1 MFENG
6 FATRTESAK
15 KCIFPVIHQL
25 DALGDAAYGGR
36 FYDGDMNVLHVNILP
51 NARTNLAATLR
62 TDFLTGEA
70 LTDFDKHIQFHVVK
84 YSQAQMNTLQETVR
98 KELMGHVG
106 FGIHEVYYDTKR
118 HKLIIGVDDA
128 SEEARGAIL
137 NELSRFGYT
146 DADMVAIQNEPRAYT
161 SGVFDFTGDPVDMS
175 HGVPDR
181 VLDAVAKAGVSV
193 KPGSW
198 IGNGASL
205 NSIVGIS
212 SICTGFLYNNQ
223 PGFLSC
229 GHGKASGQKIFYQPV
244 PSSGSYPS
252 NLWNYSTSNLVEI
265 GQTVAV
271 SFNSGDAYDYASI
284 IRTNSSANMNSKNFK
299 GGTIDGDSGVPA
311 NGELMAVCGCADGA
325 VFGECLSSST
335 VIVVDDTVQKTNMIK
350 MSKPITPGTSGGSV
364 VYQDD
369 ESKKINLTGIVTSYS
384 ASYSYHAKY
393 SLVKSRFN
401 LTTVY

>member
-98 KELMGHVG
+98 KELMGHAG

-161 SGVFDFTGDPVDMS
+161 SGVFDFTGDPVDMGS
-175 HGVPDR
+175 RIAYSMQRQRQVFPLSPALGLAM
-181 VLDAVAKAGVSV
+181 VLHSIPLSAFLPFALVFFTTTSPASFPAGMARHPARRFS
-193 KPGSW
+193 
-198 IGNGASL
+198 ISL
-205 NSIVGIS
+205 
-212 SICTGFLYNNQ
+212 F
-223 PGFLSC
+223 
-229 GHGKASGQKIFYQPV
+229 
-244 PSSGSYPS
+244 
-252 NLWNYSTSNLVEI
+252 
-265 GQTVAV
+265 
-271 SFNSGDAYDYASI
+271 
-284 IRTNSSANMNSKNFK
+284 R
-299 GGTIDGDSGVPA
+299 VPA
-311 NGELMAVCGCADGA
+311 A
-325 VFGECLSSST
+325 
-335 VIVVDDTVQKTNMIK
+335 IRQ
-350 MSKPITPGTSGGSV
+350 TSGITVRLTSSRSGRQWLSV
-364 VYQDD
+364 
-369 ESKKINLTGIVTSYS
+369 SILGMPMIMRRLS
-384 ASYSYHAKY
+384 AQIPAQ
-393 SLVKSRFN
+393 
-401 LTTVY
+401 T